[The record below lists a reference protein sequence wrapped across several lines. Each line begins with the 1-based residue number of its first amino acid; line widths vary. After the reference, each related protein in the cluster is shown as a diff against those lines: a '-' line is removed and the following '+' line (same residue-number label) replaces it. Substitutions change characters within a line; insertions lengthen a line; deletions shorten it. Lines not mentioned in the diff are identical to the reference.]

1 MIVEP
6 FEKYWLD
13 YDAWYDRHRE
23 LYYSE
28 LMAVELASRG
38 VLRPWLEIGVGTG
51 RFAAPL
57 RIDIG
62 VDPSDAMLRVAAS
75 RGVRVVK
82 ACGED
87 LPFQDSS
94 FGGVFMIVTLCFLN
108 DPIKALREAHRV
120 LTLRGKLILGFVPA
134 DSAWGRY
141 YAELGREGHKFYKY
155 AKFYAVCEIEDLLRA
170 TGFKPELYISTLI
183 KNKPGSLEVL
193 EDPVVGLKREA
204 GFVVLRAK
212 KAT

>member
-1 MIVEP
+1 MVVEP

-38 VLRPWLEIGVGTG
+38 VPRPWLEIGVGTG

-57 RIDIG
+57 RVDVG
-62 VDPSDAMLRVAAS
+62 VDPSDAVLKVAMS

-82 ACGED
+82 ARGEE

-94 FGGVFMIVTLCFLN
+94 FGGVFMIVTLCFLD
-108 DPIKALREAHRV
+108 DPVKALREAHRV
-120 LTLRGKLILGFVPA
+120 LAPRGRLVLGFVPA
-134 DSAWGRY
+134 DSAWGRH
-141 YAELGREGHKFYKY
+141 YAELGRGGHKFYKY
-155 AKFYAVCEIEDLLRA
+155 ARFYTVSEVEGLLRA
-170 TGFKPELYISTLI
+170 AGFEPELYISTLI
-183 KNKPGSLEVL
+183 KNKPGSPEVL

-204 GFVVLRAK
+204 GFVALRAR

>member
-1 MIVEP
+1 MVVEP

-28 LMAVELASRG
+28 LKAVELASRG
-38 VLRPWLEIGVGTG
+38 VPRPWLEIGVGTG

-57 RIDIG
+57 RVDVG
-62 VDPSDAMLRVAAS
+62 VDPSDAMLKVAAS

-82 ACGED
+82 ARGEE

-94 FGGVFMIVTLCFLN
+94 FGGVFMIVTLCFLD
-108 DPIKALREAHRV
+108 DPVKALREVRRV
-120 LTLRGKLILGFVPA
+120 LAPRGRLVLGFVPA
-134 DSAWGRY
+134 DSAWGRH
-141 YAELGREGHKFYKY
+141 YAELGRGGHKFYKY
-155 AKFYAVCEIEDLLRA
+155 ARFYTVGEVEGLLEA
-170 TGFKPELYISTLI
+170 AGFEPELYISTLI
-183 KNKPGSLEVL
+183 KNKPGSPEVL